1 MGKGNE
7 GTLVTSLAKG
17 VMEGIGGIFSAQK
30 KRETLTAVPGIRKKI
45 EEEEMGVRVLYP
57 RNSMIL
63 TSKPHFRWKT
73 QGIARSFTVS
83 LTLKGM
89 GGQLWNLETKETEIP
104 YPRGKGELE
113 RGQTYFLKVAS
124 MDNPSLADEVFFRV
138 LESKRAEEV
147 RRVREKMEDLQKSNP
162 DDVTP
167 KFILANYYRQKGLY
181 HEALGE
187 FDSLERK
194 NPGERFVLEQKRE
207 IFAKIGFWKQWE
219 EVNQKLIAP

>member
-1 MGKGNE
+1 M
-7 GTLVTSLAKG
+7 
-17 VMEGIGGIFSAQK
+17 
-30 KRETLTAVPGIRKKI
+30 
-45 EEEEMGVRVLYP
+45 
-57 RNSMIL
+57 
-63 TSKPHFRWKT
+63 
-73 QGIARSFTVS
+73 VS

-89 GGQLWNLETKETEIP
+89 GGQLWTLNTKETEIP

-138 LESKRAEEV
+138 LESQTAEEV
-147 RRVREKMEDLQKSNP
+147 RRVREEMEGLQKSNP
-162 DDVTP
+162 DDGTP
-167 KFILANYYRQKGLY
+167 KFILANYYRRKGLY

-194 NPGERFVLEQKRE
+194 NPGERFILEQKRE

-219 EVNQKLIAP
+219 EVNQKLSAP